1 MDAIVLMV
9 VLAHRVI
16 AKIANTKINPIL

>member
-16 AKIANTKINPIL
+16 AKIANTKINPI